1 MKANNKTI
9 VVTGAAAGMGKEISL
24 QLLKKGARVAAIDLK
39 QEPLDELKT
48 AAGDLAKNLSL
59 HICNITDRAAVEK
72 LPEEIIRTHGAVD
85 GLINNAGII
94 QPFVRINDLS
104 YEAIDRVM
112 QVNFY
117 GLVYVTKTF
126 LPYFLKRPEA
136 HIVNTSSMGGFL
148 PVPGQTIYC
157 ASKAAVKLFT
167 EGLRSE
173 LLDTRVKVTLIF
185 PGAIG
190 TNIAQNSGVAG
201 TLKMDEATMKNS
213 SIKMLSAQK
222 AAELILQ
229 GMEKDAY
236 RVLVGSD
243 AKFMDKLY
251 RLSPK
256 FAAEFIYKKM
266 RELLK

>member
-1 MKANNKTI
+1 MQINNKTI
-9 VVTGAAAGMGKEISL
+9 IVTGAAAGMGKEISL

-39 QEPLDELKT
+39 QEPLDELKA
-48 AAGDLAKNLSL
+48 AAGDLAKNLTL
-59 HICNITDRAAVEK
+59 HVCNITDRTAVEK

-94 QPFVRINDLS
+94 QPFVRINDLEYS
-104 YEAIDRVM
+104 AIEHVM

-117 GLVYVTKTF
+117 GLVYMTKTF
-126 LPYFLKRPEA
+126 LPYLLKRPEA

-148 PVPGQTIYC
+148 PVPGQSVYG

-201 TLKMDEATMKNS
+201 TLKTDEATMKNS

-222 AAELILQ
+222 AAEQIIE
-229 GMEKDAY
+229 GMESDAY

-256 FAAEFIYKKM
+256 FAAELIFKKM
-266 RELLK
+266 RSLLK